1 MSDIIICTIC
11 MAPLNDDIETANPT
25 SLECGH
31 VFHTYCIQT
40 YCQTAHQ
47 TMNEIPCPTCK
58 QTGIEISEL
67 RSQAQR
73 DMLIPGEPLET
84 QQPPRTP
91 PPPGTEVD
99 SPMSDQEP
107 PNVQPSAAQPSPQ
120 TQLPPRSPQT
130 QPPPHPPSTGVVES
144 DLETALGEPISNR
157 DSFFTPSEAAMIDQG
172 SFRR

>member
-1 MSDIIICTIC
+1 MSDILTCKIC

-31 VFHTYCIQT
+31 VFHTYCITT
-40 YCQTAHQ
+40 YCQIANQ
-47 TMNEIPCPTCK
+47 TVNEMPCPTCK

-73 DMLIPGEPLET
+73 DMLIPGKPLET

-99 SPMSDQEP
+99 ALANVGPPLDAPKCATFCSATVSSDAT
-107 PNVQPSAAQPSPQ
+107 STSF
-120 TQLPPRSPQT
+120 TGHRS
-130 QPPPHPPSTGVVES
+130 HGLRSGVS
-144 DLETALGEPISNR
+144 SGRTD
-157 DSFFTPSEAAMIDQG
+157 
-172 SFRR
+172 

>member
-1 MSDIIICTIC
+1 MAYSKLTRVTAPPFISYCIRRTMSDIITCAIC

-25 SLECGH
+25 SLECDH
-31 VFHTYCIQT
+31 AFHTYCITT
-40 YCQTAHQ
+40 YCRTANQTI
-47 TMNEIPCPTCK
+47 NEIPCPTCK

-99 SPMSDQEP
+99 ALSPMSDHPLTP
-107 PNVQPSAAQPSPQ
+107 PNAQPSAAQQSPQ
-120 TQLPPRSPQT
+120 TPPAPHSPG
-130 QPPPHPPSTGVVES
+130 TGVMES
-144 DLETALGEPISNR
+144 DL
-157 DSFFTPSEAAMIDQG
+157 DSFA
-172 SFRR
+172 RRSALER